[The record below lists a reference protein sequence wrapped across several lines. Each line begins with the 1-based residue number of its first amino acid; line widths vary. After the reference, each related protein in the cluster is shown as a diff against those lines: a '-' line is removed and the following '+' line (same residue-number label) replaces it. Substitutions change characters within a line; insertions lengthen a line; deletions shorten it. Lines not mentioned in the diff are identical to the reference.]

1 MQPLYLKQSKLYD
14 PKTIEEIV
22 KHTKKWN
29 ILQLLLQQHGQD
41 PASHSRMLPL
51 TNHFVAFTHS

>member
-29 ILQLLLQQHGQD
+29 ISSSFSSGIQHPTAGCCPLQITLLPSLI
-41 PASHSRMLPL
+41 P
-51 TNHFVAFTHS
+51 N